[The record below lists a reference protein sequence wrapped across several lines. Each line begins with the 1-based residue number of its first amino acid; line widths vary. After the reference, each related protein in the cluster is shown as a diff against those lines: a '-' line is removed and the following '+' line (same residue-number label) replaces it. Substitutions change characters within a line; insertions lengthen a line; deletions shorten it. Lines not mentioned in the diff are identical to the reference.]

1 MQTETHSGAGPDQ
14 SRRATLTKMAA
25 GILWPAFL
33 TSGVATVLVFT
44 VFAPVEVFQ
53 CIGGPDVSR
62 TGAYSVGFFLLW
74 ALTSV
79 SSALT
84 WYFERPEPPPRHHA

>member
-14 SRRATLTKMAA
+14 SRRA
-25 GILWPAFL
+25 
-33 TSGVATVLVFT
+33 SGVATVLVFT
-44 VFAPVEVFQ
+44 VFDPVEVFQ

>member
-1 MQTETHSGAGPDQ
+1 MQTESTGGADHDQ
-14 SRRATLTKMAA
+14 ARRAFFTKVAA

-33 TSGVATVLVFT
+33 TSGVATILVFT
-44 VFAPVEVFQ
+44 VFDPVEIFQ

-74 ALTSV
+74 ALTSI

-84 WYFERPEPPPRHHA
+84 WYFERPDPQPHEPA